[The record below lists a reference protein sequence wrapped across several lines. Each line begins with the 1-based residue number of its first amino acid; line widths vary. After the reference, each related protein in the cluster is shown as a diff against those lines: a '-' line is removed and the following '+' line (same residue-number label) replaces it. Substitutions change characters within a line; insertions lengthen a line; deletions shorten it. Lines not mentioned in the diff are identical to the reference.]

1 MVRDCRRGCGSPC
14 VHGRWHGGR
23 DCPVCQ
29 PASTPVVLDTPPTP
43 PTFAPVDP
51 TQASTQWE
59 RDAAAWYGRGAPQI
73 LARPGSCSAP

>member
-1 MVRDCRRGCGSPC
+1 MAIDPSCPACGASEAGLPRQNVCPHGMVRGCHRGCGSPC

-43 PTFAPVDP
+43 PIFAP
-51 TQASTQWE
+51 
-59 RDAAAWYGRGAPQI
+59 
-73 LARPGSCSAP
+73 